1 MQNITTPH
9 IQLKS
14 KYHHSFTK
22 CFGIKAREKM
32 FESLFNTGTTNI
44 IYLLIGIAVVGGL
57 GVISVKLHAVDFS
70 GFLAGLAVGLA
81 IWIFTNW
88 SWFFIIMVFF
98 IASALFTKF
107 KYERKRKL
115 GAAQEKGGARAWTN
129 VIANGGLA
137 AFLAV
142 MEGVCLF
149 FVPTGSFDIFFA
161 GFIGVVATAAADTLA
176 TEIGLLN
183 PHPPRLITNLRKKVV
198 AGTSGGVSPLGEL
211 AILMGGLLTGGIA
224 LLMQNFNLLGV
235 GLFPWL
241 DMLNFGLPTGVKF
254 LIIAVGAGF
263 IGSTADSIVGATVQ
277 ALYKCPVCGKITEH
291 DIHCGEVTVHLRGYK
306 AIDNNIVNFVT
317 TAIGAISAFAI
328 YLLLF

>member
-1 MQNITTPH
+1 
-9 IQLKS
+9 
-14 KYHHSFTK
+14 
-22 CFGIKAREKM
+22 M

-44 IYLLIGIAVVGGL
+44 INLLIGIAVVGGF
-57 GVISVKLHAVDFS
+57 GAISIKLRVVDFS

-81 IWIFTNW
+81 IWIFSNW
-88 SWFFIIMVFF
+88 SWFMVILVFF
-98 IASALFTKF
+98 LVSAVFTKF

-149 FVPTGSFDIFFA
+149 FLPMGYFDIFFA

-176 TEIGLLN
+176 TEVGLLN
-183 PHPPRLITNLRKKVV
+183 PRPPRLITNLSKKV
-198 AGTSGGVSPLGEL
+198 APGTSGGVSPLGEL
-211 AILMGGLLTGGIA
+211 AIVMGGLITGGVA
-224 LLMQNFNLLGV
+224 FLLQHFNLIGI

-241 DMLNFGLPTGVKF
+241 DILNFGLPTGAK
-254 LIIAVGAGF
+254 LIIIAVGAGF
-263 IGSTADSIVGATVQ
+263 LGSTADSIIGATVQ

-291 DIHCGEVTVHLRGYK
+291 DIHCGEVAVQLRGHK
-306 AIDNNIVNFVT
+306 AIDNNIVNFVS